1 MLYEERED
9 RIAVEGGAELP
20 DRRGDGGMT
29 WAEILR
35 SEADVPQ
42 EEAEP

>member
-9 RIAVEGGAELP
+9 QIAVEGGAELP

-29 WAEILR
+29 WTELLG
-35 SEADVPQ
+35 SQTDLPQ
-42 EEAEP
+42 EEVEP